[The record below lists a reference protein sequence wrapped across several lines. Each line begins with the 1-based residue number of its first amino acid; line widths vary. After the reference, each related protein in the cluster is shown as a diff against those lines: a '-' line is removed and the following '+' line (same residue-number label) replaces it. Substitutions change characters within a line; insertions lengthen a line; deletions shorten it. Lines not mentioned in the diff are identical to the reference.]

1 MTVRFARSGAVGT
14 LTLDRQA
21 RRNAL
26 TPRMCAELAAFG
38 AELERDHALRCLVV
52 TGAGSAFSAGLDL
65 EEGMAMLAEW
75 AELPVGEELVARG
88 LRLAESVAWIPRLR
102 CPSVAAVRGPAY
114 GAGGQLALA
123 CDFRIFADD
132 ARLGLVETRYGLLP
146 DMGATVRLPRLVGDG
161 RARRMILLGEVVDA
175 PEALR
180 IGLAD
185 EVVPHDAVDVAAAG
199 LARRLAAQPPL
210 AVRGARRAMEA
221 AWGVDVDAG
230 LRAAVE
236 AQAVCLTSA
245 DFAEGRRA
253 LAEGRPPCW
262 RGQ

>member
-26 TPRMCAELAAFG
+26 TPRMCAELAALG

-52 TGAGSAFSAGLDL
+52 TGAGPAFSAGLDL
-65 EEGMAMLAEW
+65 GEGMAMLAEW
-75 AELPVGEELVARG
+75 AELQVGDELVARG

-102 CPSVAAVRGPAY
+102 CPSVAAVRGPVN

-146 DMGATVRLPRLVGDG
+146 DMGATVRLLRLVGDS
-161 RARRMILLGEVVDA
+161 RARRMILLGEVIDA

-185 EVVPHDAVDVAAAG
+185 EVVPHDAVDAAAAG

-230 LRAAVE
+230 LRAAIE